1 MPVIQKNISDHI
13 LWATISRPNTRNA
26 IDFEVMDELD
36 QLVSEL
42 EQNKEI
48 RVFILSG
55 SGTDSFISGG
65 DLNKFHSI
73 KSEDKAVEMSR
84 KMHHILNR
92 IEKLPCWTIA
102 CINGD
107 AYGGGIEMML
117 AFDFRISAPGI
128 KFGFTQARFNLVPG
142 WGGLTRLNEKVGR
155 AKALE
160 LLGKAEIISAEE
172 ALTHGIIEEILPGKS
187 LENEA
192 LQWAKHLSVN
202 NREFIEALKRTSL
215 NSELRDQMLAA
226 EIEPFAKLWVD
237 EEHLKRVEAFINRK
251 TGE

>member
-1 MPVIQKNISDHI
+1 MPVIQKNITDQI
-13 LWATISRPNTRNA
+13 LWATISRPKTRNA

-42 EQNKEI
+42 EQNEEI

-55 SGTDSFISGG
+55 SGTDSFVSGG

-92 IEKLPCWTIA
+92 IEKLSCWTIA
-102 CINGD
+102 CVNGD

-117 AFDFRISAPGI
+117 AFDFRVSVPGI
-128 KFGFTQARFNLVPG
+128 KYGFTQGRFNLVPG
-142 WGGLTRLNEKVGR
+142 WGGLTRLSEKVGR

-160 LLGKAEIISAEE
+160 WLGKSAVVSTEE
-172 ALTHGIIEEILPGKS
+172 ALAHGIIEKILPGKS
-187 LENEA
+187 LEEETLEWGQN
-192 LQWAKHLSVN
+192 LTKN
-202 NREFIEALKRTSL
+202 NREFIATLKRTAL
-215 NSELRDQMLAA
+215 NHELREQMLAA

-237 EEHLKRVEAFINRK
+237 EEHINRVERFINKKER
-251 TGE
+251 